1 MPILYYHINAASK
14 NPFKI
19 GLSTLVICNIQFLF
33 EFLQYNASTEFTS
46 AELSQKSFKTGFYCH
61 IKNWNTILFGIV
73 FIRQYSFL
81 RRKSLSQRQNN
92 KNFFVW
98 NRALRLFKYKKKKK
112 LRTDMNTSCI
122 VNSTTHLNAIKG
134 IRDMIAVESGGAV
147 RI

>member
-61 IKNWNTILFGIV
+61 IKNWNTTLFGFV

-81 RRKSLSQRQNN
+81 IRKSLSQLD
-92 KNFFVW
+92 KITKTF
-98 NRALRLFKYKKKKK
+98 LFEIAPWDCSNIKKRRSYG
-112 LRTDMNTSCI
+112 RTWIPRVLWTRPR
-122 VNSTTHLNAIKG
+122 T
-134 IRDMIAVESGGAV
+134 
-147 RI
+147 